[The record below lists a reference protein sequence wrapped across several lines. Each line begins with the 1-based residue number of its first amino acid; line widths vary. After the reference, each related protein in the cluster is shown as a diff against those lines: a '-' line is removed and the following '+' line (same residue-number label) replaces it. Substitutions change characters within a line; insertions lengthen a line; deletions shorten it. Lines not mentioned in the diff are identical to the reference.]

1 MKYSLAVGALVGF
14 FSAEEVNAI
23 KLEKDLFHELHL
35 RDIGGVTKT
44 WERGTTN
51 MVDDNG
57 KVSDPNRKME
67 NNPERS
73 RNAWE

>member
-51 MVDDNG
+51 MVKDDM
-57 KVSDPNRKME
+57 KVLPIDREMPNEPAK
-67 NNPERS
+67 S
-73 RNAWE
+73 RAAW